1 MIDWVS
7 AFLPCIHPP
16 LNAGHV
22 CKIAPDGELEWLA
35 PCRMEVEGSFEK
47 RVTVTSHGSDGN
59 GNATHLFF
67 SGNPSKFLQGHNIFG
82 SDDFISLMV
91 DTFSVVCRYL
101 DLSPTVTDL
110 NQLRAGDYRLTRL
123 DINYS
128 FELPSRSDV
137 LAWLR
142 AAEYKSKT
150 RHGRP
155 SSKGGTL
162 WWGKGSKR
170 WRLTAYCKAEE
181 VQVPKHRLPDSL
193 LDTPLIPWVD
203 NKLRIELR
211 LCKKELDELNL
222 SMANNWL
229 PHTVMTT
236 YFDYLKRL
244 NMNEQI
250 ALSTD
255 ELMNLPQRLRST
267 YVLWKDGHD
276 LRSTMAKNTYYR
288 HRKELMAYGINID
301 LRQDSMDR
309 SNVVPLV
316 RILEAVPAQI
326 PAWAFDLGL
335 VHPSASKMPLRAVS

>member
-1 MIDWVS
+1 VIDWVS
-7 AFLPCIHPP
+7 AFLPCVHPP
-16 LNAGHV
+16 LNAGYV
-22 CKIAPDGELEWLA
+22 CKIAPDGELEWSA
-35 PCRMEVEGSFEK
+35 PCRMKIEGSFEK
-47 RVTVTSHGSDGN
+47 NVTVTSHGSDGN

-82 SDDFISLMV
+82 SDDLVALMV
-91 DTFSVVCRYL
+91 DTFDVVCRYL
-101 DLSPTVTDL
+101 DLSPTLTDIT
-110 NQLRAGDYRLTRL
+110 QVRAGDYRLTRL

-155 SSKGGTL
+155 ASQGGTL
-162 WWGKGSKR
+162 WWGKQSKR

-193 LDTPLIPWVD
+193 FDTPLIPWVD

-222 SMANNWL
+222 SMAYSWL

-288 HRKELMAYGINID
+288 HRKELMEYGINID

-326 PAWAFDLGL
+326 PAWAFDRGL
-335 VHPSASKMPLRAVS
+335 VHRSAAKTPLRVAS

>member
-7 AFLPCIHPP
+7 ALLPCIHPP

-22 CKIAPDGELEWLA
+22 CKITPEGEVEWSA
-35 PCRMEVEGSFEK
+35 PCRVVVEGSFEK
-47 RVTVTSHGSDGN
+47 NVTVKSHGSDGK
-59 GNATHLFF
+59 GNATHLVF

-82 SDDFISLMV
+82 SDDLVALMS
-91 DTFSVVCRYL
+91 DAYGAICRHL
-101 DLSPTVTDL
+101 DLKPALGDIADV
-110 NQLRAGDYRLTRL
+110 RAGRYRITRL
-123 DINYS
+123 DINYM
-128 FELPSRSDV
+128 FELNSRADV

-142 AAEYKSKT
+142 AGEFKSKT

-162 WWGKGSKR
+162 YWGQSSKR
-170 WRLTAYCKAEE
+170 WSLLAYCKAEE

-193 LDTPLIPWVD
+193 LNTPLIPWLD

-211 LCKKELDELNL
+211 LKSKELDELNL
-222 SMANNWL
+222 SQAQSWL
-229 PHTVMTT
+229 PHTVTT
-236 YFDYLKRL
+236 VYFDYLKRL
-244 NMNEQI
+244 NMKEQI
-250 ALSTD
+250 ALTTE

-288 HRKELMAYGINID
+288 HRKELMEYGINID
-301 LRQDSMDR
+301 LRQDPEER

-316 RILEAVPAQI
+316 RVLEAVPAQI
-326 PAWAFDLGL
+326 PDWAFQQRL
-335 VHPSASKMPLRAVS
+335 VHRSATPHTLRAVS